1 MDDTGGAEST
11 TTRNAESLSLSQLV
25 PLPQPFPQQQQ
36 QQQQHAGSLHAGSH
50 HAGSLSLSVPVPS
63 RPMAWI
69 TSEERQRME
78 GGSPT

>member
-25 PLPQPFPQQQQ
+25 PLPH
-36 QQQQHAGSLHAGSH
+36 HAGSQHAGSH
-50 HAGSLSLSVPVPS
+50 HAGSLSLSDPVPS
-63 RPMAWI
+63 RPMAGI

>member
-25 PLPQPFPQQQQ
+25 PLPQPFPQQ

>member
-25 PLPQPFPQQQQ
+25 PLPQPFPQHK
-36 QQQQHAGSLHAGSH
+36 QQQHHAESLHAGSH